1 MESMMNNDTQTQ
13 EAQEENFVY
22 EIEDETPVV
31 EKKLETK
38 PEKEVEE
45 DRTIVQEKTEE
56 PEELEAYSDNVQ
68 KRINQLTAKRKQA
81 LEEADAAYNFAQ
93 QQKDENE
100 QLKQQLN
107 QLNQGYTSEFGNRIE
122 SQTAQAKK
130 LYKEAFDAG
139 DADKMSEASDLMAK
153 LAIENERLRIQ
164 KARTEQAGTTRDN
177 ETKGDVQQTPTQ
189 TRQTNQKQDLDPK
202 LQKWLDNNSWFGTDM
217 VMTRGAQAIHE
228 QLVAQEGF
236 DPSTDDYYSEVS
248 KRMAGEFPHKFK
260 GVQKNAQSVAP
271 ASSGRSIK
279 KGGKKT
285 IELTPGQVAFAKK
298 MRIPLEKYA
307 QEVAKIEKN
316 KGAA

>member
-22 EIEDETPVV
+22 EVEDETPVV
-31 EKKLETK
+31 EKKLETS

-45 DRTIVQEKTEE
+45 ERTIVREKSEE

-81 LEEADAAYNFAQ
+81 LEEADAAFNFAQ
-93 QQKDENE
+93 QQKNEND

-139 DADKMSEASDLMAK
+139 DAEKMSEATDLMGK

-164 KARTEQAGTTRDN
+164 KVRTEQAGTVRSN
-177 ETKGDVQQTPTQ
+177 ETESNVQQNSSQ
-189 TRQTNQKQDLDPK
+189 TRKTPQKQDLDPK
-202 LQKWLDNNSWFGTDM
+202 LQKWLDGNSWFGTDM

-228 QLVAQEGF
+228 TLVASEGF
-236 DPSTDDYYSEVS
+236 DPASDDYYNEVS
-248 KRMAGEFPHKFK
+248 KRMAIEFPHKFK
-260 GVQKNAQSVAP
+260 GGQKNAQSVAP

>member
-1 MESMMNNDTQTQ
+1 MDN
-13 EAQEENFVY
+13 EAQTEEVQEEKFVY
-22 EIEDETPVV
+22 EVEDEAPVAEEKV
-31 EKKLETK
+31 ETSPEKKD
-38 PEKEVEE
+38 EE
-45 DRTIVQEKTEE
+45 DRTIVREKSENS
-56 PEELEAYSDNVQ
+56 EELENYSKDVQ

-81 LEEADAAYNFAQ
+81 LEEADAAFNFAQ
-93 QQKDENE
+93 QQKHEND
-100 QLKQQLN
+100 QLKQQLS

-139 DADKMSEASDLMAK
+139 DAEKMSEASDLMAK

-164 KARTEQAGTTRDN
+164 KVRTEQAGAVRNN
-177 ETKGDVQQTPTQ
+177 EAQSGNQQNAQ
-189 TRQTNQKQDLDPK
+189 KTRQTPQKQELDPK
-202 LQKWLDNNSWFGTDM
+202 LQNWLNNNSWFGTDM

-236 DPSTDDYYSEVS
+236 DPSTDEYYAEVS
-248 KRMAGEFPHKFK
+248 RRIAGEFPHKFK
-260 GVQKNAQSVAP
+260 GGQKNAQSVAP
-271 ASSGRSIK
+271 ASNGRSLK

-307 QEVAKIEKN
+307 QEVAKIEKQ
-316 KGAA
+316 KGVA

>member
-1 MESMMNNDTQTQ
+1 MDN
-13 EAQEENFVY
+13 EAQTEEVQEEKFVY
-22 EIEDETPVV
+22 EVEDEAPVAEEKV
-31 EKKLETK
+31 ETSPEKKD
-38 PEKEVEE
+38 EE
-45 DRTIVQEKTEE
+45 DRTIVREKSENS
-56 PEELEAYSDNVQ
+56 EELENYSKDVQ

-81 LEEADAAYNFAQ
+81 LEEADAAFNFAQ
-93 QQKDENE
+93 QQKHEND
-100 QLKQQLN
+100 QLKQQLS

-139 DADKMSEASDLMAK
+139 DAEKMSEASDLMAK

-164 KARTEQAGTTRDN
+164 KVRTEQAGAVRNN
-177 ETKGDVQQTPTQ
+177 EAQSGNQQNAQ
-189 TRQTNQKQDLDPK
+189 KTRQTPQKQELDPK
-202 LQKWLDNNSWFGTDM
+202 LQNWLNNNSWFGTDM

-236 DPSTDDYYSEVS
+236 DPSTDEYYAEVS
-248 KRMAGEFPHKFK
+248 RRIAGEFPHKFK
-260 GVQKNAQSVAP
+260 GGQKNAQSVAP
-271 ASSGRSIK
+271 ASSGRSLK

-307 QEVAKIEKN
+307 QEVAKIEKQ
-316 KGAA
+316 KGVA

>member
-1 MESMMNNDTQTQ
+1 MENIMNNET
-13 EAQEENFVY
+13 EAQEVQEEKFVY
-22 EIEDETPVV
+22 EVEDDAPVSEEKVET
-31 EKKLETK
+31 L
-38 PEKEVEE
+38 PEQKEEE
-45 DRTIVQEKTEE
+45 NRTIVREKSQE
-56 PEELEAYSDNVQ
+56 PEELENYSKDVQ

-81 LEEADAAYNFAQ
+81 LEEAEAAFNFAQ
-93 QQKDENE
+93 QQKSEND

-139 DADKMSEASDLMAK
+139 DAEKMSEASDLMAK

-164 KARTEQAGTTRDN
+164 KARTEQTRATGNN
-177 ETKGDVQQTPTQ
+177 EEKSDVEQKTSQ
-189 TRQTNQKQDLDPK
+189 TRQAAQKQDLDPK

-217 VMTRGAQAIHE
+217 IMTSGARAIHE
-228 QLVAQEGF
+228 QLVGQEGF
-236 DPSTDDYYSEVS
+236 DPSTDDYYAEVS
-248 KRMAGEFPHKFK
+248 KRMAVEFPHKFK
-260 GVQKNAQSVAP
+260 GGQKNTQSVAP
-271 ASSGRSIK
+271 ASNGRSLK

-307 QEVAKIEKN
+307 QEVAKIEKT
-316 KGAA
+316 KGVA

>member
-1 MESMMNNDTQTQ
+1 MDN
-13 EAQEENFVY
+13 EAQTEEVQEEKFVY
-22 EIEDETPVV
+22 EVEDEAPVAEEKV
-31 EKKLETK
+31 ETSPEKKD
-38 PEKEVEE
+38 EE
-45 DRTIVQEKTEE
+45 DRTIVREKSENS
-56 PEELEAYSDNVQ
+56 EELENYSKDVQ

-81 LEEADAAYNFAQ
+81 LEEADAAFNFAQ
-93 QQKDENE
+93 QQKHEND
-100 QLKQQLN
+100 QLKQQLS

-139 DADKMSEASDLMAK
+139 DAEKMSEASDLMAK

-164 KARTEQAGTTRDN
+164 KVRTEQAGAVRNN
-177 ETKGDVQQTPTQ
+177 EAQSGNQQNAQKARQTP
-189 TRQTNQKQDLDPK
+189 QKQELDPK
-202 LQKWLDNNSWFGTDM
+202 LQNWLNNNSWFGTDM

-236 DPSTDDYYSEVS
+236 DPSTDEYYAEVS
-248 KRMAGEFPHKFK
+248 RRIAGEFPHKFK
-260 GVQKNAQSVAP
+260 GGQKNAQSVAP
-271 ASSGRSIK
+271 ASSGRSLK

-307 QEVAKIEKN
+307 QEVAKIEKQ
-316 KGAA
+316 KGVA

>member
-1 MESMMNNDTQTQ
+1 MNNETQTQ
-13 EAQEENFVY
+13 EVEEEKFVY
-22 EIEDETPVV
+22 EVEDDTPVAEEKV
-31 EKKLETK
+31 ETSPEKKE
-38 PEKEVEE
+38 EE
-45 DRTIVQEKTEE
+45 DRTIVREKSEE
-56 PEELEAYSDNVQ
+56 PEELENYSKDVQ

-81 LEEADAAYNFAQ
+81 LEEADAAFNFAQ
-93 QQKDENE
+93 QQKSEND
-100 QLKQQLN
+100 QLKQQLS

-139 DADKMSEASDLMAK
+139 DAEKMSEASDLMAK

-164 KARTEQAGTTRDN
+164 KARTEQTRATGNN
-177 ETKGDVQQTPTQ
+177 EEKGNVEQNIPQ
-189 TRQTNQKQDLDPK
+189 TRQTAQKQDLDPK

-217 VMTRGAQAIHE
+217 IMTSGARAIHE
-228 QLVAQEGF
+228 QLVGQEGF
-236 DPSTDDYYSEVS
+236 DPSTDDYYAEVS
-248 KRMAGEFPHKFK
+248 KRMATEFPHKFK
-260 GVQKNAQSVAP
+260 GGQKNTQSVAP
-271 ASSGRSIK
+271 ASSGRSLK

>member
-1 MESMMNNDTQTQ
+1 MDN
-13 EAQEENFVY
+13 EAQTEEVQEEKFVY
-22 EIEDETPVV
+22 EVEDEAPVAEEKV
-31 EKKLETK
+31 ETSPEKKD
-38 PEKEVEE
+38 EE
-45 DRTIVQEKTEE
+45 DRTIVREKSENSD
-56 PEELEAYSDNVQ
+56 ELENYSKDVQ

-81 LEEADAAYNFAQ
+81 LEEADAAFNFAQ
-93 QQKDENE
+93 QQKHEND
-100 QLKQQLN
+100 QLKQQLS

-139 DADKMSEASDLMAK
+139 DAEKMSEASDLMAK

-164 KARTEQAGTTRDN
+164 KVRTEQAGAVGNN
-177 ETKGDVQQTPTQ
+177 EAQSGNQQNAQ
-189 TRQTNQKQDLDPK
+189 KTRQTPQKQELDPK
-202 LQKWLDNNSWFGTDM
+202 LQNWLNNNSWFGTDM

-236 DPSTDDYYSEVS
+236 DPSTDEYYAEVS
-248 KRMAGEFPHKFK
+248 RRIASEFPHKFK
-260 GVQKNAQSVAP
+260 GGQKNAQSVAP
-271 ASSGRSIK
+271 ASNGRSLK

-307 QEVAKIEKN
+307 QEVAKIEKQ
-316 KGAA
+316 KGVA

>member
-1 MESMMNNDTQTQ
+1 MDN
-13 EAQEENFVY
+13 EAQTEEVQEEKFVY
-22 EIEDETPVV
+22 EVEDEAPVAEEKV
-31 EKKLETK
+31 ETSPEKKD
-38 PEKEVEE
+38 EE
-45 DRTIVQEKTEE
+45 DRTIVREKSENS
-56 PEELEAYSDNVQ
+56 EELENYSKDVQ

-81 LEEADAAYNFAQ
+81 LEEADAAFNFAQ
-93 QQKDENE
+93 QQKHEND
-100 QLKQQLN
+100 QLKQQLS

-139 DADKMSEASDLMAK
+139 DAEKMSEASDLMAK

-164 KARTEQAGTTRDN
+164 KVRTEQAGAVGNN
-177 ETKGDVQQTPTQ
+177 EAQSGNQQNAQ
-189 TRQTNQKQDLDPK
+189 KTRQTPQKQELDPK
-202 LQKWLDNNSWFGTDM
+202 LQNWLNNNSWFGTDM

-236 DPSTDDYYSEVS
+236 DPSTDEYYAEVS
-248 KRMAGEFPHKFK
+248 KRIAGEFPHKFK
-260 GVQKNAQSVAP
+260 GGQKNAQSVAP
-271 ASSGRSIK
+271 ASNGRSLK

-307 QEVAKIEKN
+307 QEVAKIEKQ
-316 KGAA
+316 KGVA

>member
-1 MESMMNNDTQTQ
+1 MNEAQTQ
-13 EAQEENFVY
+13 EVEEEKFVY
-22 EIEDETPVV
+22 EVDDDATASEEKVENPT
-31 EKKLETK
+31 EKK
-38 PEKEVEE
+38 VEE

-81 LEEADAAYNFAQ
+81 LEEANAAYNFAQ
-93 QQKDENE
+93 QQKNEND

-139 DADKMSEASDLMAK
+139 DAEKMSEATDLMGK

-164 KARTEQAGTTRDN
+164 KARTEQAGATRNN
-177 ETKGDVQQTPTQ
+177 ETESNVQQNTPQ
-189 TRQTNQKQDLDPK
+189 TRQTPQKQDLEPK
-202 LQKWLDNNSWFGTDM
+202 LQKWLDNNSWFGQDM

-228 QLVAQEGF
+228 TLVASEGF
-236 DPSTDDYYSEVS
+236 DPASDDYYNEVS
-248 KRMAGEFPHKFK
+248 KRMATEFPHKFK
-260 GVQKNAQSVAP
+260 GGQRNAQSVAP
-271 ASSGRSIK
+271 ASSGRSMK